1 MFIKTRKAIKR
12 FLRQVFKSSGD
23 DYKDDLVE
31 GKEDVVKIKEEPKK
45 VEVKEEPKKV
55 EVKEEPKKVEVKEEP
70 KEEPKKVEIEKPST
84 EPKYHVSYNRDPKS
98 DNFRRWRVRRAG
110 SRKTIKFF
118 DTQLEAIE
126 FAQRLADSNN
136 TSIVIHKMDG
146 SIRKQDYS
154 K

>member
-1 MFIKTRKAIKR
+1 MFIKTRKTIKR
-12 FLRQVFKSSGD
+12 FLRQVFKGSNEEL
-23 DYKDDLVE
+23 KDDV
-31 GKEDVVKIKEEPKK
+31 VVKDEVIEVKPKKEKETK
-45 VEVKEEPKKV
+45 VEVKEEVKEAKV
-55 EVKEEPKKVEVKEEP
+55 EVKEAPKAETPKVEAKEE
-70 KEEPKKVEIEKPST
+70 ERSTT

-118 DTQLEAIE
+118 DTQVEAIE
-126 FAQRLADSNN
+126 YAQHLADNNN